1 MLRNKNFII
10 NCSVKASLL
19 QFFNHLNLKFT
30 MAREN
35 INDKFEQIHENLFT
49 RKSINY
55 EIFTDYSK
63 WSKVFNETTHNLF
76 KIKREKNWK
85 N

>member
-1 MLRNKNFII
+1 
-10 NCSVKASLL
+10 
-19 QFFNHLNLKFT
+19 

-35 INDKFEQIHENLFT
+35 INEKFEQIHENLFT